1 MRLLLVTPCF
11 PPLQASGS
19 LRTQGFA
26 RAWSQSGCAVT
37 VLTTVKRAD
46 QAGMPLPVDGFDVV
60 EIDYQAPVLLEK
72 LRQSG
77 KRARGA
83 DIPVCQAALRRRSGV
98 LAWLHRLKER
108 TGVFSAIRM
117 PDLTDYWIKPALAW
131 ARQQPS
137 WDVVVSSFGP
147 YSAHLVARALK
158 REGRAAIWV
167 ADYRDLWTDNCAFT
181 GLFPF
186 TIWERRQEAHCLREA
201 DLIVTVTETLADKL
215 RARTPRPVEVIYN
228 GYNPEDSQAVA
239 PERFFPCDGIR
250 RIVYTGTY
258 YPQGHDATPL
268 LRALHVLKQTRPDV
282 FARLRL
288 EVAGWNTDFWAQL
301 ARQHDVANVLH
312 VHGPLSRS
320 DSLRM
325 QRDASA
331 LVLLDWDPR
340 DGVLSGKVFEYLAAT
355 ASIFVVGGA
364 AQSTMG
370 WIMQRTRRGFHFGVD
385 HRALTQALADLVAAP
400 ERLAPI
406 ADRGFLAQLTRSAQS
421 LRLLQL
427 VRNMLPM
434 TDTKARLAA

>member
-26 RAWSQSGCAVT
+26 RAWSQAGCAVT

-46 QAGMPLPVDGFDVV
+46 QAGMPLPVDGIDVAEV
-60 EIDYQAPVLLEK
+60 DYQAPALLEK

-77 KRARGA
+77 KRSQGA
-83 DIPVCQAALRRRSGV
+83 DIPQSQVAPRRPSGV

-131 ARQQPS
+131 ARRQPP
-137 WDVVVSSFGP
+137 WDAVVSSFGP

-158 REGRAAIWV
+158 HEGRANLWV

-186 TIWERRQEAHCLREA
+186 TVWERRQEARCLREA
-201 DLIVTVTETLADKL
+201 DLIVTVTETLAVKL

-228 GYNPEDSQAVA
+228 GYNPEDSKNLM
-239 PERFFPCDGIR
+239 PEPFFPSDGIR

-268 LRALHVLKQTRPDV
+268 LRALKEVRRTRPDV
-282 FARLRL
+282 YTRLRL
-288 EVAGWNTDFWAQL
+288 EVAGWNTELWAQL
-301 ARQHDVANVLH
+301 ARQHDVADAVR
-312 VHGPLSRS
+312 VHGPLSRQ

-340 DGVLSGKVFEYLAAT
+340 DGVLSGKVFEYLAVA
-355 ASIFVVGGA
+355 APILVVGGA
-364 AQSTMG
+364 PQSAMG
-370 WIMQRTRRGFHFGVD
+370 WMMQRTRRGCHYGVD
-385 HRALTQALADLVAAP
+385 HRALTQALTDLVTAP
-400 ERLAPI
+400 ERMTPI
-406 ADRGFLAQLTRSAQS
+406 PDRGFLAKLTRFGQS

-427 VRNMLPM
+427 IRDRLPPDVKM
-434 TDTKARLAA
+434 RRAA